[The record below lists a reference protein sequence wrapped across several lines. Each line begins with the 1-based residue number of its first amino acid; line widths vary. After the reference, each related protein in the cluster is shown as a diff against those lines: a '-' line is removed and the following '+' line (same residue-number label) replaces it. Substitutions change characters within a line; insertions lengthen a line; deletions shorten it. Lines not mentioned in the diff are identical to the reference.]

1 MNGYYWRWGVT
12 ILLIFSIILLPFT
25 TEKAF
30 AVLFFIAV
38 LLAIIRV
45 LMSIFRAQKYLFEE
59 EYCKYRSFA
68 AEWGLAS
75 TGAAKSA
82 YKMNMHQRYA
92 LIAMSFILAC
102 SLVVCILAM
111 TIDWNIPFSNLSR
124 WISGLAA
131 KFPLFGL

>member
-1 MNGYYWRWGVT
+1 MNGYYLRWGVT

-30 AVLFFIAV
+30 AVLFFIAL

-45 LMSIFRAQKYLFEE
+45 LMSIFSAQKYLFEE
-59 EYCKYRSFA
+59 EYCKYRSFV

-75 TGAAKSA
+75 TGAAQSA

-92 LIAMSFILAC
+92 LIAISFIIAC
-102 SLVVCILAM
+102 SLVVFILAM
-111 TIDWNIPFSNLSR
+111 TIDWSILFSNLSR

-131 KFPLFGL
+131 KFPLFAL